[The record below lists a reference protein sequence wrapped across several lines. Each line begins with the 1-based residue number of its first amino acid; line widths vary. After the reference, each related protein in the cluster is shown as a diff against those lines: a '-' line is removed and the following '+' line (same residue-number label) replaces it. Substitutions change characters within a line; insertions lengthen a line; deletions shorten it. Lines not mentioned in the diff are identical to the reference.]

1 MADYIKRL
9 KMCIKWFQEL
19 EADLLLEQDKHWK
32 MLETA
37 EKKCNDIQMVMGQK
51 EEELNSII
59 VALRKNYTALQEK
72 LAKEESDKLA
82 AMVSLNKEKDA
93 RLSVE
98 RSQAPIKEELER
110 AQRESSSA
118 NQKILSLNDMYKR
131 LQEYNTSLQQYNS
144 KLQAELNQTNEIL
157 KNVEKEKVA
166 VLENLSNLRGY
177 CTSLQDQLTAT
188 KESNDEAMKLKDA
201 LASEV
206 GCLRLELQQVRDERD
221 RQLSHVQELSAE
233 VLKYKELTG
242 KSADELRNLTTKSH
256 ELEARCASQSDQIKQ
271 LQEKLDA
278 AENKL
283 AVSIDFHILRT

>member
-1 MADYIKRL
+1 
-9 KMCIKWFQEL
+9 MCIKWFQEL

-166 VLENLSNLRGY
+166 VLENLRNLRGY

-206 GCLRLELQQVRDERD
+206 GCLRLDLQQVRDERD